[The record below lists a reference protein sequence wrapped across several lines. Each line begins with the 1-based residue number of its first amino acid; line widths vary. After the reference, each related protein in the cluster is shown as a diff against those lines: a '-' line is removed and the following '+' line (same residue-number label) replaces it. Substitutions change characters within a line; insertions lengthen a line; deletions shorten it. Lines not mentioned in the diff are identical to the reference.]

1 MSVTGIVRRIDE
13 LGRIVI
19 PKELR
24 RTMRL
29 NEGDEMEIT
38 AHGDN
43 IMLRKF
49 SSFETIG
56 AGATAIAKLLVEST
70 GADVL
75 FVNSS
80 SVTMAEGKNKRKFSG
95 AKLGSEFSEIIKSR
109 KSSVLHG
116 EDVRSILENVENS
129 CCYAV
134 TEPVVVGGDF
144 AGALVLMLDTMPS
157 DIARTYLH
165 FSAELIAATLF

>member
-43 IMLRKF
+43 ITLRKF

-56 AGATAIAKLLVEST
+56 AGASAIAKLLVEST

-75 FVNSS
+75 FVNTSV
-80 SVTMAEGKNKRKFSG
+80 VTMAEGKNKRRFSG
-95 AKLGSEFSEIIKSR
+95 ARLSNPFADVIKSR
-109 KSSVLHG
+109 KNAVLHG
-116 EDVRSILENVENS
+116 EDVRDALENIENT

-134 TEPVVVGGDF
+134 IEPIIVGGDF